1 MRRNQDTGQ
10 VRKPGWGRN
19 LSYAHPPLQAFVRL
33 QGANTPGELGS
44 PGLTSFLGAGES
56 PSYLAGHWQP
66 PGHLSAGGGSLHI
79 SCFSKTGLHVVP
91 PQATPLPAAVAF
103 CLECHPCLFCWGT
116 PTLPS
121 RPSSPQHRG
130 TQGSMPFS

>member
-10 VRKPGWGRN
+10 VRKSWVGKKPQ
-19 LSYAHPPLQAFVRL
+19 LCPPPITSLCKTPR
-33 QGANTPGELGS
+33 ANTPGELGS
-44 PGLTSFLGAGES
+44 PGLMSFLGAGES

-66 PGHLSAGGGSLHI
+66 PGHLSAGCGSLHI

-91 PQATPLPAAVAF
+91 PQAMPLPAAATS

-121 RPSSPQHRG
+121 RPSYPQHRG
-130 TQGSMPFS
+130 AQGSMQCS